1 MAHPA
6 RNLLDRHPAFH
17 SRFHDLCIAG
27 FYIGMAML
35 ASSLLEAYGVWQTI
49 AEMLGR

>member
-1 MAHPA
+1 MAHST
-6 RNLLDRHPAFH
+6 RNLLDRNSPFH

-27 FYIGMAML
+27 FYLGMAML
-35 ASSLLEAYGVWQTI
+35 ASSLLEAYGVWETV